1 MAEVTLKI
9 GDRDYRIGCADG
21 QEAHLEWL
29 GRLVSGRWEAARR
42 ASGGLSTERTLLFV
56 ALMLAD
62 ALNDAEKGGGSTPT
76 DNPLLD
82 RIASR
87 LEALAAALEDDGR
100 SA

>member
-1 MAEVTLKI
+1 MAEVTLRI

-29 GRLVSGRWEAARR
+29 GKLVSGRWEAARR

-56 ALMLAD
+56 SLMLAD
-62 ALNDAEKGGGSTPT
+62 ALNDAEKGGSTGGG
-76 DNPLLD
+76 NNLLLD
-82 RIASR
+82 RIADR

-100 SA
+100 NA